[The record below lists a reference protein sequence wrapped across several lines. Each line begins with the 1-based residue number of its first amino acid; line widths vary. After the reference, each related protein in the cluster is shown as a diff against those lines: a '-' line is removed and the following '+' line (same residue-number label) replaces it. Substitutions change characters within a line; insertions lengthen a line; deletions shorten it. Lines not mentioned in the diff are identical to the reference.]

1 MNRNEQNKIS
11 ALYIHIPFC
20 VKKCGY
26 CNFNSIK
33 FEKSIVEA
41 YLDAI
46 VKEIKLLKEKYEF
59 KTIFLGGGTPTALNE
74 NQLKKLLTVVEESI
88 DLNELVE
95 YTIEINPGTL
105 TTEKIDII
113 SKSRINR
120 ISLGIQSFNDK
131 YLHLLGRIHT
141 GREALNTFTLLRNNG
156 FENINIDLISS
167 LPSQKVKEWEND
179 LNIAISMQPDHI
191 SAYSLSFETG
201 TPFKN
206 QLNNGTL
213 KPINEEDDLEM
224 YKLTINKLK
233 SVNYE
238 HYEISNFAIN
248 GRKCQHNI
256 IYWENRE
263 YVGIGAGAFS
273 FLESNR
279 TSNEPDVLK
288 YIKNINADKKEI
300 SFSER
305 LPLKDLAAET
315 IIMGLRMSKGISNNR
330 LLAQTG
336 LSFKDVLS
344 DKIYELRGNGFIDF
358 DNSELK
364 LTEKGLY
371 VADSVM
377 MEFLN

>member
-1 MNRNEQNKIS
+1 MNRNEENKIP

-33 FEKSIVEA
+33 FKESIVEA

-46 VKEIKLLKEKYEF
+46 VKEIKLLKEKYAF

-74 NQLKKLLTVVEESI
+74 NQLKKLLTVIEASI

-113 SKSRINR
+113 SESRINR

-141 GREALNTFTLLRNNG
+141 GHEALNTFTLLRNNG

-167 LPSQKVKEWEND
+167 LPSQKVREWEND

-213 KPINEEDDLEM
+213 QPINEEDDLEM

-233 SVNYE
+233 GVNYE
-238 HYEISNFAIN
+238 HYEISNFALN

-273 FLESNR
+273 FLENNR

-288 YIKNINADKKEI
+288 YIKNINADKIEI

-305 LPLKDLAAET
+305 LPLKYLAAET

-330 LLAQTG
+330 LLSQTG
-336 LSFKDVLS
+336 LSFKDVFS
-344 DKIYELRGNGFIDF
+344 NKIYELRENGLIDF